1 VHQWPEYHIHQ
12 NKPAG
17 ELPSR
22 KQSGGLIG
30 NAPRLKQSGGQKRA
44 PTAKNIASKLLLGSG
59 PGVETLT

>member
-1 VHQWPEYHIHQ
+1 LHQWPEYRTPR
-12 NKPAG
+12 NKPAS